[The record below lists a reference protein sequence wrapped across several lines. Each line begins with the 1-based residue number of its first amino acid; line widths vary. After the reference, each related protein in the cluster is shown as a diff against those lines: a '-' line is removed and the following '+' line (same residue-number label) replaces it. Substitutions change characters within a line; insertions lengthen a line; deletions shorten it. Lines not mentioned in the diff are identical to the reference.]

1 MARSL
6 RDELLKAGLVTSEQA
21 SRAERGSRP
30 PAKPAKSKAAG
41 RAQGNTQDRAQ
52 GNTQD
57 RTQGN
62 TQDRTQGNTQGNT
75 QGKTQDRT
83 RSRAARY
90 ASRREPR
97 DSSKQRPPA
106 PIPASTP
113 VKPPSPDPEERVKQ
127 FNVEIRR
134 ILDTEAEKAEPES
147 DTPFHFARGDRLKRL
162 YVSEDQ
168 RRRLSDGGLAIV
180 GFRGRHHLVPR
191 RAGERVREL
200 RPEVFVFV
208 AAGADAVVEGYEGYE
223 VPRRPGVVTGKVRRV
238 LVCVIVACRAPPSP
252 CRAAPSRP
260 IPASAPP
267 MSFRSSS
274 VKWST
279 LDEMAP

>member
-6 RDELLKAGLVTSEQA
+6 RDELLKAGLVTNEQA

-41 RAQGNTQDRAQ
+41 RARGK
-52 GNTQD
+52 TQD
-57 RTQGN
+57 RTQGK
-62 TQDRTQGNTQGNT
+62 TQDGTR
-75 QGKTQDRT
+75 GKTQDRT

-90 ASRREPR
+90 SSRREPR
-97 DSSKQRPPA
+97 DPSKQRPPA
-106 PIPASTP
+106 PIPASAPAPAPAP

-127 FNVEIRR
+127 LNVEIRR

-208 AAGADAVVEGYEGYE
+208 AAGEAGADAVVEGYEGYE
-223 VPRRPGVVTGKVRRV
+223 VPDG
-238 LVCVIVACRAPPSP
+238 LV
-252 CRAAPSRP
+252 
-260 IPASAPP
+260 
-267 MSFRSSS
+267 
-274 VKWST
+274 W
-279 LDEMAP
+279 

>member
-41 RAQGNTQDRAQ
+41 RAQGK
-52 GNTQD
+52 TQD
-57 RTQGN
+57 RTQGK
-62 TQDRTQGNTQGNT
+62 TQDGTR
-75 QGKTQDRT
+75 GKTQDRT

-90 ASRREPR
+90 SSRREPR
-97 DSSKQRPPA
+97 DPSKQRPPA
-106 PIPASTP
+106 PIPASAPAPAPAP

-127 FNVEIRR
+127 LNVEIRR

-208 AAGADAVVEGYEGYE
+208 AAGEAGADTVVEGYEGYE
-223 VPRRPGVVTGKVRRV
+223 VPDG
-238 LVCVIVACRAPPSP
+238 LV
-252 CRAAPSRP
+252 
-260 IPASAPP
+260 
-267 MSFRSSS
+267 
-274 VKWST
+274 W
-279 LDEMAP
+279 

>member
-6 RDELLKAGLVTSEQA
+6 RDELLKAGLVTNEQA

-41 RAQGNTQDRAQ
+41 RAQGK
-52 GNTQD
+52 TQD
-57 RTQGN
+57 RTQGK
-62 TQDRTQGNTQGNT
+62 TQDGTR
-75 QGKTQDRT
+75 GKTQDRT

-90 ASRREPR
+90 SSRREPR
-97 DSSKQRPPA
+97 DPSKQRPPA
-106 PIPASTP
+106 PIPASAPAPAP

-127 FNVEIRR
+127 LNVEIRR

-208 AAGADAVVEGYEGYE
+208 AAGEAGADAVVEGYEGYE
-223 VPRRPGVVTGKVRRV
+223 VPDG
-238 LVCVIVACRAPPSP
+238 LV
-252 CRAAPSRP
+252 
-260 IPASAPP
+260 
-267 MSFRSSS
+267 
-274 VKWST
+274 W
-279 LDEMAP
+279 

>member
-41 RAQGNTQDRAQ
+41 RAQGK
-52 GNTQD
+52 TQD
-57 RTQGN
+57 RTQGK
-62 TQDRTQGNTQGNT
+62 TQDGTR
-75 QGKTQDRT
+75 GKTQDRT
-83 RSRAARY
+83 RSRATRY
-90 ASRREPR
+90 SSRREPR
-97 DSSKQRPPA
+97 DPSKQRPPA
-106 PIPASTP
+106 PIPASAPAPAP

-127 FNVEIRR
+127 LNVEIRR

-208 AAGADAVVEGYEGYE
+208 AAGEAGADAVVEGYEGYE
-223 VPRRPGVVTGKVRRV
+223 VPDG
-238 LVCVIVACRAPPSP
+238 LV
-252 CRAAPSRP
+252 
-260 IPASAPP
+260 
-267 MSFRSSS
+267 
-274 VKWST
+274 W
-279 LDEMAP
+279 

>member
-41 RAQGNTQDRAQ
+41 RAQGNTQDR
-52 GNTQD
+52 
-57 RTQGN
+57 TQGN
-62 TQDRTQGNTQGNT
+62 TQDRTQGKT

-106 PIPASTP
+106 PIPASASAP

-127 FNVEIRR
+127 LNIEIRR

-208 AAGADAVVEGYEGYE
+208 AAGEAGADTVVEGYEGYE
-223 VPRRPGVVTGKVRRV
+223 VPDG
-238 LVCVIVACRAPPSP
+238 LV
-252 CRAAPSRP
+252 
-260 IPASAPP
+260 
-267 MSFRSSS
+267 
-274 VKWST
+274 W
-279 LDEMAP
+279 

>member
-41 RAQGNTQDRAQ
+41 RAQGK
-52 GNTQD
+52 TQD
-57 RTQGN
+57 RTQGK
-62 TQDRTQGNTQGNT
+62 TQDGTR
-75 QGKTQDRT
+75 GKTQDRT
-83 RSRAARY
+83 RSRATRY
-90 ASRREPR
+90 SSRREPR
-97 DSSKQRPPA
+97 DPSKQRPPA
-106 PIPASTP
+106 PIPASAPAPAPAPAP

-127 FNVEIRR
+127 LNVEIRR

-208 AAGADAVVEGYEGYE
+208 AAGEAGADAVVEGYEGYE
-223 VPRRPGVVTGKVRRV
+223 VPDG
-238 LVCVIVACRAPPSP
+238 LV
-252 CRAAPSRP
+252 
-260 IPASAPP
+260 
-267 MSFRSSS
+267 
-274 VKWST
+274 W
-279 LDEMAP
+279 

>member
-41 RAQGNTQDRAQ
+41 RAQGNTQDRTQ
-52 GNTQD
+52 GKTQD
-57 RTQGN
+57 R
-62 TQDRTQGNTQGNT
+62 T

-90 ASRREPR
+90 SSRREPR
-97 DSSKQRPPA
+97 DPSKQRPPA
-106 PIPASTP
+106 PIPASAPAPAP

-127 FNVEIRR
+127 LNIEIRR

-208 AAGADAVVEGYEGYE
+208 AAGEAGADTVVEGYEGYE
-223 VPRRPGVVTGKVRRV
+223 VPDG
-238 LVCVIVACRAPPSP
+238 LV
-252 CRAAPSRP
+252 
-260 IPASAPP
+260 
-267 MSFRSSS
+267 
-274 VKWST
+274 W
-279 LDEMAP
+279 